1 MEKYNSLAKDII
13 AHVGGKENIT
23 GLRHCVTRLRFN
35 LVDEKKADDD
45 YLKNLDGVITVM
57 KAMGEYMV
65 VIGEHVPYV
74 YEEVCK
80 EAGLNNV
87 SATTNEEPKPKGS
100 IVQRVLGVVM
110 SAMVPTLN
118 LMCACGIIKGL
129 LVLAIMAGITPD
141 SGIYALLNAA
151 GDCFFWFMPLLL
163 GYNVA
168 KKLGIDPV
176 FGFILS
182 AALCYP
188 AIQGVDINLFGY
200 VINATYTSTFLPAV
214 FGIAV
219 AAPIYKLF
227 DKVIPSSFKGF
238 ATPLFTLLI
247 AFPLTFIVVGP
258 VANLVGVGINSMI
271 MFLFNVSPLI
281 AGTLLAGLWQVL
293 VLFGVHGVLLMF
305 PFMELMQGHPSQLL
319 ASTGGVCFAQI
330 GVVLAIYLKTKDK
343 KLKSIALPA
352 FISGIFGVTE
362 PAIYGVTLPRM
373 KMFVISCIG
382 GAISGLVVALT
393 NITMYTYSGMG
404 IIGLLGFL
412 NPAGAEILPIVLMV
426 AIPFIFSFIVAY
438 IMYKDEEGVE
448 PVKKVESHTSVHQE
462 TILSPMKGQVKALS
476 DSSDEAFSSGALG
489 KGVVIVPEEGLVK
502 APCNGVVRTLFPT
515 KHAIGI
521 VSEDGCEVLIHIGM
535 DTVRLEGEGFH
546 ALVKQGDQVKVGQ
559 ELLTFDRE
567 DLLTKGFDLTSPII
581 ITNSDNYL
589 DIVEMNTNHV
599 NTGDELL
606 TAIC

>member
-35 LVDEKKADDD
+35 LLDEKKADDD

-80 EAGLNNV
+80 EAGLDNV
-87 SATTNEEPKPKGS
+87 STNSDEEVKPKGS
-100 IVQRVLGVVM
+100 VMQRILGVVM
-110 SAMVPTLN
+110 AAMGPTLN

-129 LVLAIMAGITPD
+129 LVVATMVGITPE

-168 KKLGIDPV
+168 KKLEIDPV

-188 AIQGVDINLFGY
+188 AIQGIDISLFGY
-200 VINATYTSTFLPAV
+200 VVNATYTSTFLPAV
-214 FGIAV
+214 FGIAI
-219 AAPIYKLF
+219 AAPLF
-227 DKVIPSSFKGF
+227 KFFNKIIPSSFRGF
-238 ATPLFTLLI
+238 ATPLITLLI
-247 AFPLTFIVVGP
+247 CFPLTFIIVGP
-258 VANLVGVGINSMI
+258 LANLIGVGINGAI
-271 MFLFNVSPLI
+271 TFLFNISPLI
-281 AGTLLAGLWQVL
+281 AGTLLAGTWQIL
-293 VLFGVHGVLLMF
+293 VLFGVHGVLVMF
-305 PFMELMQGHPSQLL
+305 PFMELMQGHPSQIL
-319 ASTGGVCFAQI
+319 AFTSCVSFAQI
-330 GVVLAIYLKTKDK
+330 GVVLAIYLKTKDQ
-343 KLKSIALPA
+343 KLKSVALPA

-362 PAIYGVTLPRM
+362 PAIYGVTLPRI

-382 GAISGLVVALT
+382 GAIGGLIVAIT
-393 NITMYTYSGMG
+393 NITAYTYAGMG
-404 IIGLLGFL
+404 VVGLLGLL
-412 NPAGAEILPIVLMV
+412 NPAGAEILPIALMV
-426 AIPFIFSFIVAY
+426 VIPFVFSFIVAY
-438 IMYKDEEGVE
+438 MMYKDDVVE
-448 PVKKVESHTSVHQE
+448 APEKIDSPKTIHQE
-462 TILSPMKGQVKALS
+462 TIVSPMKGQIISLN
-476 DSSDEAFSSGALG
+476 DSNDEAFSSGALG
-489 KGVVIVPEEGLVK
+489 KGVVIIPEEGVVK
-502 APCNGVVRTLFPT
+502 APCNGTIRTLFPT

-521 VSEDGCEVLIHIGM
+521 VSEDGCEVLIHVGM
-535 DTVRLEGEGFH
+535 NTVRLEGEGFH

-559 ELLTFDRE
+559 ELLNFERD
-567 DLLTKGFDLTSPII
+567 DLIAKGYDLSTPII

-589 DIVEMNTNHV
+589 DIVEMNTKHV
-599 NTGDELL
+599 NIGEELL

>member
-23 GLRHCVTRLRFN
+23 GVRHCVTRLRFA
-35 LVDEKKADDD
+35 LVDDKKADDD

-74 YEEVCK
+74 YEEICK
-80 EAGLNNV
+80 ETGLDNV
-87 SATTNEEPKPKGS
+87 STNSNEEVEKKGS
-100 IVQRVLGVVM
+100 LMQRVLGVVM
-110 SAMVPTLN
+110 SAMGPTLN

-129 LVLAIMAGITPD
+129 LVLATMAGITPD

-168 KKLGIDPV
+168 KKLEIDPV

-200 VINATYTSTFLPAV
+200 VVNATYTSTFLPAV

-219 AAPIYKLF
+219 AAPIFKF
-227 DKVIPSSFKGF
+227 FNKVIPSSFRGF
-238 ATPLFTLLI
+238 ATPLITLLI
-247 AFPLTFIVVGP
+247 CYPLTFIVVGP
-258 VANLVGVGINSMI
+258 LANLIGVGINGI
-271 MFLFNVSPLI
+271 ITFLFNISPLI
-281 AGTLLAGLWQVL
+281 AGTLLAGVWQVV

-305 PFMELMQGHPSQLL
+305 PFMELMQGHPSQIL
-319 ASTGGVCFAQI
+319 AFTAGVSFAQI
-330 GVVLAIYLKTKDK
+330 GVVLAIYLKTKDQ
-343 KLKSIALPA
+343 KLKSVALPA

-362 PAIYGVTLPRM
+362 PAIYGVTLPRI

-382 GAISGLVVALT
+382 GAFGGLIVALT
-393 NITMYTYSGMG
+393 NIKMYNYAGTGVV
-404 IIGLLGFL
+404 GLLGLL
-412 NPAGAEILPIVLMV
+412 NPTNAEILPIALMV
-426 AIPFIFSFIVAY
+426 VVPFVFSFVVAY
-438 IMYKDEEGVE
+438 MMYKDDGVE
-448 PVKKVESHTSVHQE
+448 SLEKIELPKTIHQE
-462 TILSPMKGQVKALS
+462 TILSPMRGQIKLLS

-489 KGVVIVPEEGLVK
+489 KGVVIVPEEGIVR
-502 APCNGVVRTLFPT
+502 APCNGTIRTLFPT

-521 VSEDGCEVLIHIGM
+521 VSEDGCEILIHIGM
-535 DTVRLEGEGFH
+535 DTVRLEGKGFH
-546 ALVKQGDQVKVGQ
+546 AFVKQGDQIKVGQ
-559 ELLTFDRE
+559 ELLTFDRD
-567 DLLTKGFDLTSPII
+567 DLIAKGYDLATPII

-589 DIVEMNTNHV
+589 DIVEMNTHHV
-599 NTGDELL
+599 NIGDELL

>member
-35 LVDEKKADDD
+35 LLDENKADDD

-87 SATTNEEPKPKGS
+87 STNSNEEVKPKGN
-100 IVQRVLGVVM
+100 IAQRVLGVVM
-110 SAMVPTLN
+110 SAMGPTLN

-129 LVLAIMAGITPD
+129 LVVATMVGITPE

-188 AIQGVDINLFGY
+188 AIQGIDINLFGY
-200 VINATYTSTFLPAV
+200 VVNATYTSTFLPAV
-214 FGIAV
+214 FGVAV
-219 AAPIYKLF
+219 AAPIFKF
-227 DKVIPSSFKGF
+227 FNKVIPSSFRGF
-238 ATPLFTLLI
+238 ATPLITLLI
-247 AFPLTFIVVGP
+247 CFPLTFLIVGP
-258 VANLVGVGINSMI
+258 LANLIGVGINGAI
-271 MFLFNVSPLI
+271 TFLFNISPLI
-281 AGTLLAGLWQVL
+281 AGTLLAGTWQVL
-293 VLFGVHGVLLMF
+293 VLFGVHGVLIMF
-305 PFMELMQGHPSQLL
+305 PFMELMQGHPSQML
-319 ASTGGVCFAQI
+319 AFTTGVSFAQI
-330 GVVLAIYLKTKDK
+330 GVVLAIYLKTKDQ
-343 KLKSIALPA
+343 KLKSVALPA

-362 PAIYGVTLPRM
+362 PAIYGVTLPRI

-382 GAISGLVVALT
+382 GAIGGLIVALT
-393 NITMYTYSGMG
+393 NITAYTYAGMG
-404 IIGLLGFL
+404 IVGLLGLL
-412 NPAGAEILPIVLMV
+412 NPAGAEILPIALMV
-426 AIPFIFSFIVAY
+426 VIPFVFSFIVAY
-438 IMYKDEEGVE
+438 MMYKDDVVE
-448 PVKKVESHTSVHQE
+448 APEKIDSPKTIHQE
-462 TILSPMKGQVKALS
+462 TIVSPMKGQIISLN
-476 DSSDEAFSSGALG
+476 DSNDEAFSSDALG
-489 KGVVIVPEEGLVK
+489 KGVVIIPEEGVVK
-502 APCNGVVRTLFPT
+502 APCNGTIRTLFPT

-521 VSEDGCEVLIHIGM
+521 VSEDGCEVLIHVGM
-535 DTVRLEGEGFH
+535 NTVRLEGEGFH

-559 ELLTFDRE
+559 ELLNFERD
-567 DLLTKGFDLTSPII
+567 DLIAKGYDLSTPII

-589 DIVEMNTNHV
+589 DIVEMNTKHV
-599 NTGDELL
+599 NIGEELL

>member
-35 LVDEKKADDD
+35 LLDEKKADDD

-80 EAGLNNV
+80 EAGLDNV
-87 SATTNEEPKPKGS
+87 STNSDEEVKPKGN
-100 IVQRVLGVVM
+100 IAQRVLGVVM
-110 SAMVPTLN
+110 SAMGPTLN

-129 LVLAIMAGITPD
+129 LVVATMVGITPE

-188 AIQGVDINLFGY
+188 AIQGIDINLFGY
-200 VINATYTSTFLPAV
+200 VVNATYTSTFLPAV
-214 FGIAV
+214 FGVAV
-219 AAPIYKLF
+219 AAPIFKF
-227 DKVIPSSFKGF
+227 FNKVIPSSFRGF
-238 ATPLFTLLI
+238 ATPLITLLI
-247 AFPLTFIVVGP
+247 CFPLTFLIVGP
-258 VANLVGVGINSMI
+258 LANLIGVGINGAI
-271 MFLFNVSPLI
+271 TFLFNISPLI
-281 AGTLLAGLWQVL
+281 AGTLLAGTWQVL
-293 VLFGVHGVLLMF
+293 VLFGVHGVLIMF
-305 PFMELMQGHPSQLL
+305 PFMELMQGHPSQML
-319 ASTGGVCFAQI
+319 AFTTGVSFAQI
-330 GVVLAIYLKTKDK
+330 GVVLAIYLKTKDQ
-343 KLKSIALPA
+343 KLKSVALPA

-362 PAIYGVTLPRM
+362 PAIYGVTLPRI

-382 GAISGLVVALT
+382 GAIGGLIVALT
-393 NITMYTYSGMG
+393 NITAYTYAGMG
-404 IIGLLGFL
+404 IVGLLGLL
-412 NPAGAEILPIVLMV
+412 NPAGAEILPIALMV
-426 AIPFIFSFIVAY
+426 VIPFVFSFIVAY
-438 IMYKDEEGVE
+438 MMYKDDVVE
-448 PVKKVESHTSVHQE
+448 APEKIDSPKTIHQE
-462 TILSPMKGQVKALS
+462 TIVSPMKGQIISLN
-476 DSSDEAFSSGALG
+476 DSNDEAFSSGALG
-489 KGVVIVPEEGLVK
+489 KGVVIIPEEGVVK
-502 APCNGVVRTLFPT
+502 APCNGTIRTLFPT

-521 VSEDGCEVLIHIGM
+521 VSEDGCEVLIHVGM
-535 DTVRLEGEGFH
+535 NTVRLEGEGFH

-559 ELLTFDRE
+559 ELLNFERD
-567 DLLTKGFDLTSPII
+567 DLIAKGYDLSTPII

-589 DIVEMNTNHV
+589 DIVEMNTKHV
-599 NTGDELL
+599 NIGEELL